1 MELQKLMGKVAPWI
15 AAAAAGPGGLAVQAL
30 KTAAEALGAEGSTA
44 EQVAQAVAAASPEQ
58 LAKLRE
64 AEQGFQLRMRELGF
78 NSVLALTQAAG
89 QDRADARKREVATGD
104 SWTPRLLAAV
114 IVLGW
119 FAVQAWLLAH
129 VVPQEMREIIMR
141 TLGTL
146 DMGLGLVL
154 GYYYGSSNPRAAQP
168 ADGPPRSETQR

>member
-1 MELQKLMGKVAPWI
+1 MNELQKLLGKVAPWI

-30 KTAAEALGAEGSTA
+30 RTAAEALEAPSETVAHVTEAIAGAS
-44 EQVAQAVAAASPEQ
+44 SEQ

-78 NSVLALTQAAG
+78 SNHQALTLAAT
-89 QDRADARKREVATGD
+89 QDRADARKREAATGD
-104 SWTPRLLAAV
+104 SLTPRLLAGA
-114 IVLGW
+114 IVAGW
-119 FAVQAWLLAH
+119 FLVQAWLLAH
-129 VVPQEMREIIMR
+129 VVPAEMREIIMR

-154 GYYYGSSNPRAAQP
+154 GYYFGSSNPRAPHP
-168 ADGPPRSETQR
+168 AEEQRKG